1 MGKFEA
7 NNFILGHS
15 DDNFE
20 AGNSYYKDLIEQGLD
35 KENIC
40 KQVSSVV
47 WDLSGYMLDE
57 TCPNCHDSNLRLTSS
72 IDIQRII
79 KFCDECFYTGIDGNL
94 MKKYFQLIKIKLIY
108 ILRNKI
114 YN

>member
-47 WDLSGYMLDE
+47 WY
-57 TCPNCHDSNLRLTSS
+57 
-72 IDIQRII
+72 
-79 KFCDECFYTGIDGNL
+79 GI
-94 MKKYFQLIKIKLIY
+94 
-108 ILRNKI
+108 
-114 YN
+114 